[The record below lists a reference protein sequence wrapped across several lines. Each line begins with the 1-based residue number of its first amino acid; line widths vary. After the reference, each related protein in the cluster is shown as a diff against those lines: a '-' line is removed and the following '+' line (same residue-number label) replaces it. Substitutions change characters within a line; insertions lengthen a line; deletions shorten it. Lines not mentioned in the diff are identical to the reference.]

1 MTDHN
6 ASGLNLHMTPDTQ
19 ASAREVFAIDQD
31 LMVPAISKRSE
42 YVPDADPDYRFDR
55 DTTLAILAGFA
66 HNRRVMVQGYHGTG
80 KSPHIEQVAARLNWP
95 CIRVNL
101 DSHI

>member
-19 ASAREVFAIDQD
+19 VSVCEVFDIDQD
-31 LMVPAISKRSE
+31 LMVPAFSERSE

-66 HNRRVMVQGYHGTG
+66 HNRRVMVQGL
-80 KSPHIEQVAARLNWP
+80 SLIHI
-95 CIRVNL
+95 
-101 DSHI
+101 